1 MHHLISIVLF
11 LILPSLISCCK
22 SQPQKPPEPP
32 CPDGFW
38 EVPEGYRCIGRSIGM
53 TDCAK
58 NHKCMNYA
66 RLCDGD
72 RDVEYEN
79 DTNTPWVSDP
89 IYTDGKLWNTPDEN
103 ICTNEFCATLS
114 DGRTH
119 LCPGTSRCITP
130 IKHHFPGTNIS
141 TGPMCSEVRAIMS
154 KLIQVRILYIY
165 R

>member
-1 MHHLISIVLF
+1 MHQFTSFVLF
-11 LILPSLISCCK
+11 LIMPSLISCCK

-38 EVPEGYRCIGRSIGM
+38 EVPEGYRCIGSSIGM

-66 RLCDGD
+66 YLCNGD

-79 DTNTPWVSDP
+79 DTNTPWNSDSN
-89 IYTDGKLWNTPDEN
+89 YTDGKLWNTPDEN
-103 ICTNEFCATLS
+103 ICTKEFCATLS

-119 LCPGTSRCITP
+119 LCPGTSRCIAP

-141 TGPMCSEVRAIMS
+141 TGPMCSEVRAILR
-154 KLIQVRILYIY
+154 KLIRIRIS
-165 R
+165 